1 MNLHYPTV
9 PIEVARQKA
18 AVSETEKVPPV
29 ILVVDDEPLIAETL
43 AAILKGV
50 GMAAITAPDAQ
61 AALEIARVIPP
72 QMLITDVAMPSVN
85 GLELAVEV
93 KAIAPDCEI
102 ILLSGQPSTYD
113 LMTEYNARGYQFET
127 LIKPVHP
134 SDLLM
139 HVFERLDA
147 HDATI
152 PGRIAPMVAN
162 NGEDCLTGA
171 APVAGNPRARRVR
184 KPRVDLAEPN
194 GLGPL
199 KFQIN

>member
-9 PIEVARQKA
+9 PVEVALQKA
-18 AVSETEKVPPV
+18 TISETEKVPPV

-72 QMLITDVAMPSVN
+72 QMLITDVAMPDVN
-85 GLELAVEV
+85 GLELAVDV

-102 ILLSGQPSTYD
+102 ILFSGQPSTYD
-113 LMTEYNARGYQFET
+113 LMTEYNARGYEFET

-134 SDLLM
+134 SDLLV
-139 HVFERLDA
+139 HVFDRLAA
-147 HDATI
+147 HDLTI
-152 PGRIAPMVAN
+152 PGRIAPIVAD
-162 NGEDCLTGA
+162 NGEEFLAGA
-171 APVAGNPRARRVR
+171 APAREKPRVHRAR
-184 KPRVDLAEPN
+184 KPRVGLAEAN
-194 GLGPL
+194 GVGPL